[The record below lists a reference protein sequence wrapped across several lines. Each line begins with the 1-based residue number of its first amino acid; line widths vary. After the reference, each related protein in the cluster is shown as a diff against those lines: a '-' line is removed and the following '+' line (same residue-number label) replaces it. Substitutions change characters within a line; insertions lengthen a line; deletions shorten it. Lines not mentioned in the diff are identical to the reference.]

1 MKACTLLFHQTCV
14 SNFTVREGFTGV
26 FVKGRGLTGLPP
38 KRTVDGGQTFTRTYI
53 YIYFIIFLEEN
64 GWGLSWG
71 QFKKNRRPIKNHSM
85 H

>member
-53 YIYFIIFLEEN
+53 YISLYFSRRMGGGCHGVSLRKIE
-64 GWGLSWG
+64 G
-71 QFKKNRRPIKNHSM
+71 Q
-85 H
+85 

>member
-53 YIYFIIFLEEN
+53 YIYIFHYISRGEWV
-64 GWGLSWG
+64 GVVMGSV
-71 QFKKNRRPIKNHSM
+71 
-85 H
+85 